1 MIRLRRMYA
10 RLLFVVV
17 GIFRAVLARF
27 TSPDRPF
34 GGSRLG
40 IIGRGRYTLAHE

>member
-17 GIFRAVLARF
+17 GIFRAILARF
-27 TSPDRPF
+27 TLPKPVF
-34 GGSRLG
+34 WPLRLG
-40 IIGRGRYTLAHE
+40 ITGCRRYTLAHE

>member
-1 MIRLRRMYA
+1 MYA

-27 TSPDRPF
+27 TPSWPVFWPP
-34 GGSRLG
+34 RLG
-40 IIGRGRYTLAHE
+40 IIGYRRYTLAHE